1 MIRWLLQ
8 ISFTVMALVASASV
22 SSAADC
28 SSDPNECTP
37 KKLCEV
43 ATQVENGNKFW
54 STNTN
59 ASKHISYAQELGMT
73 CGVVAVKGTCDTDP
87 SECKISQLCE
97 KATTESA
104 GQINWDSAAE
114 SYVAVAKE
122 YGLSCDVQVQL
133 NSDAN
138 CSDDPKACDEN
149 QLCEKSAFNNGNK
162 IRWRTYN
169 KPYIKEAKSRGLSCG
184 VAEVNITNFKKA
196 FTSQTRLRRRQL
208 QYALKKLDYY
218 SYGVDGLWGRGTSSG
233 FDKFVSAYGL
243 KSKSESQ
250 VFSSLLYKVDVPSSF
265 AAPKKK
271 ANSNNTSGLTAIIS
285 NPSMPADQA
294 YAVCKPQAI
303 LAGRNAQ
310 RSSRSR
316 DGSFNCVK
324 IGFMTDCTRGSG
336 GGGFKG
342 GAARALVGI
351 MDRNRARDAVMASC
365 LAQFGWR
372 R

>member
-1 MIRWLLQ
+1 M
-8 ISFTVMALVASASV
+8 VMALVASASV

-28 SSDPNECTP
+28 SSDPNECTL

-43 ATQVENGNKFW
+43 ATALDGSNTIW
-54 STNTN
+54 STD
-59 ASKHISYAQELGMT
+59 AGSKKHVTVAQSLGME
-73 CGVVAVKGTCDTDP
+73 CGVTPIVDLCATDP
-87 SECKISQLCE
+87 SECRVSEICE
-97 KATTESA
+97 KATTVSA
-104 GQINWDSAAE
+104 GQISWDDTAAGH
-114 SYVAVAKE
+114 VALAKE

-138 CSDDPKACDEN
+138 CSDDPKACDEK
-149 QLCEKSAFNNGNK
+149 QLCEKSTFPANGKK
-162 IRWRTYN
+162 IWGLYTEPLYVQ
-169 KPYIKEAKSRGLSCG
+169 EAKARGLSCG
-184 VAEVNITNFKKA
+184 VAEVNIINFKKA

-250 VFSSLLYKVDVPSSF
+250 VFSSLLSKVDVPSSF

-316 DGSFNCVK
+316 GGSFNCVK

-336 GGGFKG
+336 SGGFKG
-342 GAARALVGI
+342 GAATALVGI

>member
-1 MIRWLLQ
+1 
-8 ISFTVMALVASASV
+8 MALVASASV

-28 SSDPNECTP
+28 SSDPNECTL

-43 ATQVENGNKFW
+43 ATALDGSNTIW
-54 STNTN
+54 STDAGST
-59 ASKHISYAQELGMT
+59 KHVTLAQSLGME
-73 CGVVAVKGTCDTDP
+73 CGVTPIVDLCETDP
-87 SECKISQLCE
+87 SECKVSEICA
-97 KATTESA
+97 KATTDSA
-104 GQINWDSAAE
+104 GQISWDDSAAGH
-114 SYVAVAKE
+114 VALAKE
-122 YGLSCDVQVQL
+122 YGLECGVPDVVKTCVAESVGL
-133 NSDAN
+133 CNDA
-138 CSDDPKACDEN
+138 E
-149 QLCEKSAFNNGNK
+149 LCKNATVPRGS
-162 IRWRTYN
+162 IRTWKTYQST
-169 KPYIKEAKSRGLSCG
+169 YLTEAKARGLSCG

-250 VFSSLLYKVDVPSSF
+250 VFSSLLSKVDVPSSF

-316 DGSFNCVK
+316 GGSFNCVK

-336 GGGFKG
+336 SGGFKG
-342 GAARALVGI
+342 GAATALVGI
-351 MDRNRARDAVMASC
+351 MDRNRAENAVMASC

>member
-1 MIRWLLQ
+1 MRWLLQ

-138 CSDDPKACDEN
+138 CSDDPKACED
-149 QLCEKSAFNNGNK
+149 
-162 IRWRTYN
+162 
-169 KPYIKEAKSRGLSCG
+169 
-184 VAEVNITNFKKA
+184 
-196 FTSQTRLRRRQL
+196 
-208 QYALKKLDYY
+208 
-218 SYGVDGLWGRGTSSG
+218 
-233 FDKFVSAYGL
+233 
-243 KSKSESQ
+243 
-250 VFSSLLYKVDVPSSF
+250 
-265 AAPKKK
+265 
-271 ANSNNTSGLTAIIS
+271 
-285 NPSMPADQA
+285 
-294 YAVCKPQAI
+294 
-303 LAGRNAQ
+303 
-310 RSSRSR
+310 
-316 DGSFNCVK
+316 
-324 IGFMTDCTRGSG
+324 
-336 GGGFKG
+336 
-342 GAARALVGI
+342 RA
-351 MDRNRARDAVMASC
+351 S
-365 LAQFGWR
+365 
-372 R
+372 

>member
-1 MIRWLLQ
+1 MRRLLQ

-28 SSDPNECTP
+28 SSDPNECTL

-43 ATQVENGNKFW
+43 ATALDGSNTIW
-54 STNTN
+54 STDAGST
-59 ASKHISYAQELGMT
+59 KHVTVAQSLGME
-73 CGVVAVKGTCDTDP
+73 CGVIPIVDLCETDP
-87 SECKISQLCE
+87 SECKVSEICE
-97 KATTESA
+97 KATTVSV
-104 GQINWDSAAE
+104 GQISWDDTAAGH
-114 SYVAVAKE
+114 VALAKE
-122 YGLSCDVQVQL
+122 YGLSCDVKAAGV
-133 NSDAN
+133 
-138 CSDDPKACDEN
+138 SDDLLCSKA
-149 QLCEKSAFNNGNK
+149 
-162 IRWRTYN
+162 TYTN
-169 KPYIKEAKSRGLSCG
+169 TTLKVSWALATSYAAVREAKARGLSCG

-250 VFSSLLYKVDVPSSF
+250 VFSSLLSKVDVPSSF
-265 AAPKKK
+265 AAPEKK

-316 DGSFNCVK
+316 GGSFNCVK

-336 GGGFKG
+336 SGGFKG
-342 GAARALVGI
+342 GAATALVGI